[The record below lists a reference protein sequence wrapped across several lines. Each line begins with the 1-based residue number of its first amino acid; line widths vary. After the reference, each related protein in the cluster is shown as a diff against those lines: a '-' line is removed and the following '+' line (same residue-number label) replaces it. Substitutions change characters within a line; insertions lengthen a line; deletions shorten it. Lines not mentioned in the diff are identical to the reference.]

1 MSKFF
6 VKTEQI
12 ENNNIIINGDDV
24 NHIINVLRMKKDDEI
39 QVCNQETGDNYN
51 AQITQFTKNEV
62 DCEIIERINKTTE
75 SNVNITLFQGLPK
88 FEKMELIIQKN
99 TEVGVKRIVP
109 VIMERTVV
117 KIDEKVASKKL
128 ERWQKIAEI
137 AAKQSMRDI
146 IPNIDNI
153 TKLKEIDTTE
163 YDVVLVAY
171 ENEEH
176 NKLKDEL
183 QKLSKKIEGTNSNNN
198 EENFN
203 IAIVIGPEG
212 GISEKE
218 IELLAEKNAKFVS
231 LGRRILR
238 TETAGLV
245 MTGNILYE
253 LEK

>member
-12 ENNNIIINGDDV
+12 KNNNIIINGDDV

-51 AQITQFTKNEV
+51 AQITQYTKNEV